1 MENAAEAL
9 KIAFAVMMFVV
20 ALTLSI
26 SSFSQATDAVKAITS
41 LRDREEQYT
50 YVQPTAKLTRTV
62 GIETVVSTLYRA
74 RKQTDIAIYLVK
86 QDGTPISLYR
96 TKDSEGNEVDINY
109 IDFSKLNFGLFGDKE
124 EFLDLLLGGTK
135 IEKWDELEKKYKI
148 TLNEDIS
155 ENGLYEKLK
164 GEKFEEQLGEYKES
178 SGTSQT
184 TKRVIT
190 YVMQ

>member
-135 IEKWDELEKKYKI
+135 IEKWAELEKKYKI
-148 TLNEDIS
+148 TLIHE
-155 ENGLYEKLK
+155 EGLYEKLK